1 MLFSARAFTATVS
14 RGFTIPAPSLGVS
27 RRKLGTVLQES
38 AHLSRP
44 CSILVSGSS
53 STRIPHQRPP
63 SVALLATRSSSS
75 DTENV
80 NDAEEIA
87 SSSKIAAPPTK
98 TKIRKTQ
105 LRADLKQYRLQQSAP
120 LGKPAYTI
128 FTNAALEEIYSTLPT
143 TLEELLS
150 VKGIGPKK
158 LDMFGA
164 DILSIV
170 AQYTDVNGGARTTSA
185 LDASGGVSTIA
196 RPALMDPKTLTAE
209 QCRAVD
215 LLLSPERPNV
225 FVSGRAGTGKSYVLK
240 FLVQEL
246 QHGGRRSQKNN
257 AKPKQSAAAQSESSR
272 NSDSDTIIAE
282 EEYDVDGD
290 TVTTASMDADGSTT
304 SSGVLERTKIGVCAP
319 TGVAAIHVGG
329 STLHSFFGIGLGT
342 GSLSSLVQKVKGNTE
357 AQKRIDETDALII
370 DECSMLSSDLLET
383 IDAVVRQVRRDGAC
397 ADQPFGGMQVV
408 CFGDFF
414 QLPPIARGY
423 EKPFCFDSPVWSDL
437 GLTENMIELKEV
449 QRQGHGEFV
458 DLLNK
463 VRIGQINNNDIERL
477 NSQCVVGANRP
488 LPSDGITPTR
498 LYSLNKDV
506 DAENETRLTAL
517 KGDEVVCLAR
527 NVWKEQMPV
536 GTLASVKKNMADSLS
551 KEMPDE
557 VRLKVGAQVMLTRNK
572 DLENNLVNGSR
583 GVVTRFE
590 KGKDGVSV
598 VPVVRFDCGVVTSI
612 APVEAVR
619 YNPDGGA
626 GCLARLQVPLK
637 LAWAITVHKSQ
648 GTTLTRALL
657 DISSAFEF
665 GQCYVALSRV
675 RSLEGLWLEKPAR
688 LQNIKVSPQ
697 VLDFYNRRDMR
708 Q

>member
-1 MLFSARAFTATVS
+1 MT
-14 RGFTIPAPSLGVS
+14 
-27 RRKLGTVLQES
+27 
-38 AHLSRP
+38 
-44 CSILVSGSS
+44 
-53 STRIPHQRPP
+53 
-63 SVALLATRSSSS
+63 TRSSSS
-75 DTENV
+75 DTEHKN
-80 NDAEEIA
+80 NAEDTT
-87 SSSKIAAPPTK
+87 SSKTAAPPTTK

-105 LRADLKQYRLQQSAP
+105 LRADLKQYRMQQSSP

-128 FTNAALEEIYSTLPT
+128 FTNAALEEIYSALPT
-143 TLEELLS
+143 TLEDLLS

-158 LDMFGA
+158 LDMFGD

-170 AQYTDVNGGARTTSA
+170 APYTDVNGGARTTSTA
-185 LDASGGVSTIA
+185 LEGGKRMA

-209 QCRAVD
+209 QRQAVD

-246 QHGGRRSQKNN
+246 QRGGRRRSPINN
-257 AKPKQSAAAQSESSR
+257 NNTPKPSAEQSESPVT
-272 NSDSDTIIAE
+272 SDNDNIVAE
-282 EEYDVDGD
+282 EEYDVDDD
-290 TVTTASMDADGSTT
+290 TVTATSLEDDSGTTITT
-304 SSGVLERTKIGVCAP
+304 SGALERAKIGVCAP

-370 DECSMLSSDLLET
+370 DECSMLSSELLET
-383 IDAVVRQVRRDGAC
+383 IDAVVRNVRKDGTC

-437 GLTENMIELKEV
+437 GLTENMFELKEV

-463 VRIGQINNNDIERL
+463 VRIGQINNNDIDRL

-517 KGDEVVCLAR
+517 KGDEVACLAR

-536 GTLASVKKNMADSLS
+536 GTLASVKKQMADSLS
-551 KEMPDE
+551 KEVPDE

-572 DLENNLVNGSR
+572 DLEKNLVNGSR

-626 GCLARLQVPLK
+626 GCLTRLQVPLK

-675 RSLEGLWLEKPAR
+675 KSLEGLWLEKPAR

-697 VLDFYNRRDMR
+697 VLDFYSRRDIR